1 MPGKVKVCG
10 HPLMAECLFELRDK
24 KTRPARFRALMEDAG
39 VYLGLMALE
48 GLKTTKKRVQT
59 PLKTVSV
66 KRAGES
72 VVLVAVLRAG
82 LGFVPGLSRL
92 LPEAP
97 VGFVGLY
104 RDEETLHPV
113 KYYVNLPKG
122 VKKSRV
128 LLLDP
133 MLATGGSASESIRI
147 LKEEGARKI
156 CLVSLLATRPGI
168 KRIQKDH
175 PDVTIV
181 TGAIDPVLNKIGYI
195 VPGLGDAGDR
205 LFGS

>member
-1 MPGKVKVCG
+1 MSKGLTVCS
-10 HPLMAECLFELRDK
+10 HPLMAECLSELRDK
-24 KTRPARFRALMEDAG
+24 KTDSARFRVLMEDAG
-39 VYLGLMALE
+39 VYLGITALE
-48 GLKTTKKRVQT
+48 GLKTAKKRVTT
-59 PLKTVSV
+59 PLTTAAFRRVDE
-66 KRAGES
+66 R

-104 RDEETLHPV
+104 RDEKTLNPV
-113 KYYVNLPKG
+113 RYYLNLPKG
-122 VKKSRV
+122 LARSRV

-147 LKEEGARKI
+147 LKGEGARKI
-156 CLVSLLATRPGI
+156 CLVSLLAAKPGI
-168 KRIQKDH
+168 RRIQKDH
-175 PDVTIV
+175 PGTKIV
-181 TGAIDPVLNKIGYI
+181 TAAIDPILNKNGYI